1 MNQEKEPLVKFRI
14 ILQHVVRWI
23 EMCLSAFIAF
33 AVIVMFVRV
42 VLARTGSIF
51 SGDVT
56 VTHILTY
63 GMNLAVGVEFA
74 RMLYHHS
81 LNAVI
86 EVVIFATARQ
96 MVVEHL
102 DPYATLLNVA
112 ALAGLFFIQKF
123 LLKPKTVA
131 VKADESEPAVEFKK
145 LKCDEEEV
153 VEAEK
158 KSE

>member
-1 MNQEKEPLVKFRI
+1 
-14 ILQHVVRWI
+14 
-23 EMCLSAFIAF
+23 
-33 AVIVMFVRV
+33 
-42 VLARTGSIF
+42 
-51 SGDVT
+51 
-56 VTHILTY
+56 
-63 GMNLAVGVEFA
+63 MNLAVGVEFA